1 MRKHYLHLALVFVL
15 SLFVGQSFAQTAG
28 NIYLGHC
35 KYDDYIYEYDGLSL
49 DHDSKVGVG
58 IKLTRDMFEDYIGGK
73 ISAFRCGWD
82 DAASSATYDCFVKV
96 GNFNGE
102 TIATGR
108 GTVKFGWNEVR
119 VTQNITIPDV
129 DTLCVG
135 FYVNV
140 KKNVCSI
147 PKFYPT
153 NVANSCFLFNNETTE
168 DGKEIWYDSRS
179 MGVMP
184 IMLKISDTA
193 GQFQD
198 MLVCHGVKYDEIVP
212 TSTQNIGVYDLEN
225 KGSNN
230 ITSLHITSKIGDQ
243 VRTDEIKMTAP
254 ITPGMRKNFK
264 LPVYCFETGVHE
276 ITFDKV
282 NGNAPKKVATTKA
295 EVIGVPAEVS
305 KQYTHRPLIEFF
317 MSENAYHVPQYFDL
331 YFMAGYEAF
340 MDKMT
345 LVCQHTDDKYMIGDP
360 DEAIQLHLGMVNNDS
375 MSVFLPD
382 MMINRSLYGSNPVPG
397 LNYPIHMG
405 ILYPSEIQVAYY
417 NDILKHPTFAS
428 VNVKANL
435 DAAGENVNIT
445 VNGNVADNVL
455 PEGEHLYLTVYLM
468 ENEVESYDQRFWD
481 DKEGEQVGNRYVHYN
496 IIREN
501 LTPLW
506 GKKLSN
512 ASGDFTM
519 NFTAEVYDDYNK
531 ENLSVIAFLNRG
543 DQNPH
548 LKRQVI
554 NSKEEFVGTDNTGI
568 GSVVTDESNKPV
580 VYYDLMGRRVL
591 NPTQGGVYIKNGQKV
606 LVK

>member
-1 MRKHYLHLALVFVL
+1 
-15 SLFVGQSFAQTAG
+15 
-28 NIYLGHC
+28 
-35 KYDDYIYEYDGLSL
+35 
-49 DHDSKVGVG
+49 
-58 IKLTRDMFEDYIGGK
+58 
-73 ISAFRCGWD
+73 
-82 DAASSATYDCFVKV
+82 
-96 GNFNGE
+96 
-102 TIATGR
+102 
-108 GTVKFGWNEVR
+108 
-119 VTQNITIPDV
+119 
-129 DTLCVG
+129 
-135 FYVNV
+135 
-140 KKNVCSI
+140 
-147 PKFYPT
+147 
-153 NVANSCFLFNNETTE
+153 
-168 DGKEIWYDSRS
+168 
-179 MGVMP
+179 
-184 IMLKISDTA
+184 
-193 GQFQD
+193 
-198 MLVCHGVKYDEIVP
+198 
-212 TSTQNIGVYDLEN
+212 
-225 KGSNN
+225 
-230 ITSLHITSKIGDQ
+230 
-243 VRTDEIKMTAP
+243 
-254 ITPGMRKNFK
+254 
-264 LPVYCFETGVHE
+264 
-276 ITFDKV
+276 
-282 NGNAPKKVATTKA
+282 
-295 EVIGVPAEVS
+295 
-305 KQYTHRPLIEFF
+305 
-317 MSENAYHVPQYFDL
+317 
-331 YFMAGYEAF
+331 
-340 MDKMT
+340 
-345 LVCQHTDDKYMIGDP
+345 
-360 DEAIQLHLGMVNNDS
+360 

-428 VNVKANL
+428 VDVKANL
-435 DAAGENVNIT
+435 DAKGENVNIT

-554 NSKEEFVGTDNTGI
+554 NSKEAFVGTDNTGI
-568 GSVVTDESNKPV
+568 GSVVTDESKQPA